1 MSYDSFPQKLKDQKQ
16 WVLWKK
22 EMVKGKLTKIPYQNT
37 AQKAATTRPEEWQT
51 FEEAKDWLEKFPG
64 QFNGIGYVFT
74 NGIVGIDLDYCFKP
88 DGSLKDWATD
98 TLKRF
103 PGYVEYSQSGAGLHC
118 LIECDVEFT
127 GAKTYM
133 LTPEGEEDGHIERYV
148 TKRFFAVTGKVFG
161 DYKDFKT
168 FPAEE
173 FLNWHNSFEKKGGKK
188 AEKKAED
195 FDYSFD
201 NLIPEDQK
209 IIETMRRSKN
219 GEKFIALYDNGDWAA
234 YFPPKSQNEA
244 DMSLVSS
251 LMFFCRNNTE
261 AVDRIF
267 RTSKLMRD
275 KWERK
280 DYRERLFKECWHLDI
295 MDWGISSK
303 NEKKPEDRESE
314 IRSKL
319 ISWKDFINENIPG
332 ERWLVENF
340 IPTGL
345 TILAAPPGKYK
356 TFILMQLVKELAEG
370 RDVFG
375 HWKTKKTNVLF
386 INEENP
392 KLVAQDRAKLFGG
405 EAPENV
411 YFTHFAKIKLND
423 LDTSLLLKICKE
435 KDIKLII
442 IDSITRVQDIKDS
455 KSSDEVKKNFEKF
468 TPLLTEGIS
477 IIYTH
482 HTRKPQGWGQQQMT
496 VDDIRDSTDY
506 IAQSDSVFMIS
517 YVPSD
522 RTFLVISNF
531 KRRSSPELDP
541 LKLKIVKDSN
551 SIAFIYS
558 GDFKPEDMQAEK
570 IEAYTE
576 PVIEHIKQHPGIEI
590 KDVYAKFKGKVGEK
604 AVREI
609 IKEAETSGKIISKTK
624 KPKTL
629 FYVEANTPI

>member
-1 MSYDSFPQKLKDQKQ
+1 MSNYDSFPKKLREQKQ

-22 EMVKGKLTKIPYQNT
+22 EMVKGKLTKVPYQNT

-103 PGYVEYSQSGAGLHC
+103 PGYVEYSQSGTGLHC

-234 YFPPKSQNEA
+234 YFPTKSQNEA

-275 KWERK
+275 KWER
-280 DYRERLFKECWHLDI
+280 
-295 MDWGISSK
+295 
-303 NEKKPEDRESE
+303 ESPV
-314 IRSKL
+314 SHQ
-319 ISWKDFINENIPG
+319 
-332 ERWLVENF
+332 
-340 IPTGL
+340 L
-345 TILAAPPGKYK
+345 T
-356 TFILMQLVKELAEG
+356 
-370 RDVFG
+370 
-375 HWKTKKTNVLF
+375 
-386 INEENP
+386 
-392 KLVAQDRAKLFGG
+392 
-405 EAPENV
+405 
-411 YFTHFAKIKLND
+411 TH
-423 LDTSLLLKICKE
+423 
-435 KDIKLII
+435 
-442 IDSITRVQDIKDS
+442 R
-455 KSSDEVKKNFEKF
+455 
-468 TPLLTEGIS
+468 
-477 IIYTH
+477 
-482 HTRKPQGWGQQQMT
+482 
-496 VDDIRDSTDY
+496 
-506 IAQSDSVFMIS
+506 
-517 YVPSD
+517 
-522 RTFLVISNF
+522 
-531 KRRSSPELDP
+531 
-541 LKLKIVKDSN
+541 
-551 SIAFIYS
+551 
-558 GDFKPEDMQAEK
+558 
-570 IEAYTE
+570 
-576 PVIEHIKQHPGIEI
+576 
-590 KDVYAKFKGKVGEK
+590 
-604 AVREI
+604 
-609 IKEAETSGKIISKTK
+609 
-624 KPKTL
+624 
-629 FYVEANTPI
+629 